1 VGSLIRRLNN
11 ALGATSIVVTH
22 DVVESMQIVDYL
34 YFVADGRVVGEG
46 TPDEIRASATPVVH
60 QFVHGETDGPVPFHY
75 PAPDYAADV
84 GLAAAHAELSRA

>member
-1 VGSLIRRLNN
+1 MCIRD
-11 ALGATSIVVTH
+11 S
-22 DVVESMQIVDYL
+22 L

-75 PAPDYAADV
+75 PARDYADDV
-84 GLAAAHAELSRA
+84 GLAAAKEPAHA